1 MIAVT
6 PAQAGVQGAGVG
18 AVALDARCR
27 RHDEKQ
33 RSTRSMMNFVLIH
46 GSYQGGWIWQRVA
59 NRLRAAGHSVYAP
72 SLDGCAERK
81 HSLRPGITTETHA
94 AEIADL
100 LFYEDLRDVVMVGT
114 SSGGMVLCRAAEGA
128 RDRIG
133 RVVFVDALALLDGER
148 IRDIVR
154 RSTAVLSGLAAGP
167 TREDAESRL
176 FADLDPETRAR
187 ALDRYTLHPIGI
199 YESPVKLDNFWNR
212 QWRATVIWCRRAV
225 NPGEAHQ
232 RRTADKLNAQW
243 HELDTGH
250 YPMLSQPDELTAL
263 LLNG

>member
-1 MIAVT
+1 MT
-6 PAQAGVQGAGVG
+6 KEDG
-18 AVALDARCR
+18 
-27 RHDEKQ
+27 EKAM
-33 RSTRSMMNFVLIH
+33 TNFVLIH

-59 NRLRAAGHSVYAP
+59 NRLRASGHTVYAP

-81 HSLRPGITTETHA
+81 RSLRPGITTET
-94 AEIADL
+94 DL
-100 LFYEDLRDVVMVGT
+100 LFYEDLRHVIMVGT
-114 SSGGMVLCRAAEGA
+114 SSGGMVLCRAAETR

-148 IRDIVR
+148 IRDIVQ
-154 RSTAVLSGLAAGP
+154 RSTAVPSGLAAGP

-176 FADLDPETRAR
+176 FADLDAETRAW

-199 YESPVKLDNFWNR
+199 YESPVKLDNFWNQ
-212 QWRATVIWCRRAV
+212 QWPATVIWCRRAV

-250 YPMLSQPDELTAL
+250 YPMLSMPDELTAL
-263 LLNG
+263 LTAGG